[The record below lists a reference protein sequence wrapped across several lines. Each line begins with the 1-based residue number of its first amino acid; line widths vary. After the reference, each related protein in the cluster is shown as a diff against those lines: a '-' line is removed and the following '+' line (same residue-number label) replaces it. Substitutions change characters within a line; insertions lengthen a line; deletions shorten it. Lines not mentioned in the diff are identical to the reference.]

1 LQAHGD
7 GKQFDSTSSCASQT
21 QCVSSQR
28 ANFEVIA
35 VVLPPDLAVPKYQLA
50 AAARRMVA
58 RRKQRE
64 IGLPHFVEETLSP
77 TVWPLGRFVAPV
89 TGEW

>member
-1 LQAHGD
+1 
-7 GKQFDSTSSCASQT
+7 
-21 QCVSSQR
+21 
-28 ANFEVIA
+28 
-35 VVLPPDLAVPKYQLA
+35 LA